1 MSQDKKVEIWDVQ
14 EWVRTA
20 PLDKVRE
27 FLGFARA
34 VLEMR
39 SEYEAAAAEP
49 ARTRKKRSDAGKS
62 RSASAAGEVLGNK

>member
-1 MSQDKKVEIWDVQ
+1 MPDDKKVEIWDVQ

-20 PLDKVRE
+20 HLDKVRE

-34 VLEMR
+34 VVDMR
-39 SEYEAAAAEP
+39 SEYEAAATEP

-62 RSASAAGEVLGNK
+62 RTSETKGAAQG